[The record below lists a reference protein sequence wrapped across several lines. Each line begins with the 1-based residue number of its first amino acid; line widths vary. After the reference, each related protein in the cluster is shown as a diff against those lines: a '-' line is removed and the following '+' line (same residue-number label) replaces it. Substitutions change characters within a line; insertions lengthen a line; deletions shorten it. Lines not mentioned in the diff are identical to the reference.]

1 MKSLLI
7 FIVTICD
14 YAHSLDFGKNLVVRS
29 IPKHEALI
37 VMKKWCLDIK
47 LIEDSDIPE
56 DGDID
61 LRVTDDSYSG
71 PFRLIMHEHKENE
84 KINDIR
90 KISNWLSHT
99 RKKNGVYVSIINDDE
114 KMFAFIEKKN
124 KYVQV
129 NGFLAHP
136 FIDTSEHE
144 SSRSALALTLLDIAS
159 ENNEDI
165 FFIFEE

>member
-1 MKSLLI
+1 MKRLLI
-7 FIVTICD
+7 IITICCCTN
-14 YAHSLDFGKNLVVRS
+14 SLEFGKNLVVRS
-29 IPKHEALI
+29 ISNHEAQL

-47 LIEDSDIPE
+47 LIEESDIPE
-56 DGDID
+56 DGEVD

-71 PFRLIMHEHKENE
+71 PFRLIMHENKENE
-84 KINDIR
+84 KINNIR
-90 KISNWLSHT
+90 RISSWLSHT
-99 RKKNGVYVSIINDDE
+99 KRKSGIYASIINDDE

-124 KYVQV
+124 KYVQI

-136 FIDTSEHE
+136 FIDASEHE

-165 FFIFEE
+165 LFIFNK